1 MKNKCKYFITTLI
14 ICFII
19 SACNKDNGPFPD
31 VYLITNF
38 RVTDNCSDT
47 NCIKKWSQ
55 FKIYPCFNGIL
66 ALENANIINEY
77 YIHHMKYY
85 YFENLKIYT
94 INYYN
99 SKYPANSDV
108 GKLFDMDLKV
118 WYLDGYSDF
127 GSISN
132 HNSNIICNDNF
143 FILNEPP
150 ENDSEQRFIVEIN
163 NGAGEIFRDTTR
175 SVYLTIE

>member
-38 RVTDNCSDT
+38 RVNVNCSDS
-47 NCIKKWSQ
+47 NCIIKWDE
-55 FKIYPCFNGIL
+55 FEIYPYFNGIL

-77 YIHHMKYY
+77 YIPPLNYY
-85 YFENLKIYT
+85 YFKEFKIYT
-94 INYYN
+94 VNYYN

-108 GKLFDMDLKV
+108 SKLFDVDIEFPN
-118 WYLDGYSDF
+118 YGSPDF
-127 GSISN
+127 GSTTNSN
-132 HNSNIICNDNF
+132 NNIICKYNF

-150 ENDSEQRFIVEIN
+150 EYDNEQRFIVEID

>member
-66 ALENANIINEY
+66 ALENVDFINVFY
-77 YIHHMKYY
+77 VNCY
-85 YFENLKIYT
+85 YFKNIKIYT

-99 SKYPANSDV
+99 NKYPANSDV
-108 GKLFDMDLKV
+108 TELFNV
-118 WYLDGYSDF
+118 ASVSVGVGYIYNDY
-127 GSISN
+127 GSISSLN
-132 HNSNIICNDNF
+132 NLIYDNYF
-143 FILNEPP
+143 FIFNEPP
-150 ENDSEQRFIVEIN
+150 EYHSEQRFIVEID